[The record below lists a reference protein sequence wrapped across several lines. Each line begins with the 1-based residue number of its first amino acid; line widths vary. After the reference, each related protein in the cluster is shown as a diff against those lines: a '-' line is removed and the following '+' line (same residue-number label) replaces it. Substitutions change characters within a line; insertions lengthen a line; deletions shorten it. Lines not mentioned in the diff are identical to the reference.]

1 MIYFSCNIN
10 DLKARLIN
18 NYSLNEYFY
27 YASNKYFIDDII
39 TKNYNIAKEVK
50 NESYELLHKEYR
62 HYTILG
68 NCLFLDEDC
77 GLYNELFIPD
87 LLYTTFP
94 YEYTYNILM
103 REFCEA
109 SELS

>member
-1 MIYFSCNIN
+1 MKKKHYDNKN
-10 DLKARLIN
+10 DLIRRMREVEVVQNRADHAVA
-18 NYSLNEYFY
+18 
-27 YASNKYFIDDII
+27 ASWSAFMMLG
-39 TKNYNIAKEVK
+39 
-50 NESYELLHKEYR
+50 LLTLY
-62 HYTILG
+62 
-68 NCLFLDEDC
+68 EDC